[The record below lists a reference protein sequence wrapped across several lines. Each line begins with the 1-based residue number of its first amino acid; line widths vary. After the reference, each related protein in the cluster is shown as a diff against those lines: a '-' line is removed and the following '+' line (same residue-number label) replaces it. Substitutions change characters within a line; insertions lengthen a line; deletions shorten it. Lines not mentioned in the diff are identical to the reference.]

1 MDSVIVVY
9 DTDTGELVCV
19 ATSVP
24 KAIKYMVDHLWLD
37 DDFPTADWEG
47 RSLQERFGED
57 WQDELEEMGVDE
69 LTDLFDDLWFGRAP
83 LIK

>member
-1 MDSVIVVY
+1 MDSVVVVY

-19 ATSVP
+19 AISVP

-69 LTDLFDDLWFGRAP
+69 LNDLFDDLWFGRAP